1 MANGRKLIDA
11 MLSAICFV
19 PSIEVPYV
27 LSHFSGNKLNSLP
40 ILLKEKAY

>member
-11 MLSAICFV
+11 ILSAICSV